1 MSEAGK
7 RRSMAIVLDD
17 EDKSVGRR
25 RQSSHSRISNDD
37 MFVLA
42 SSADELSNAEKHQD
56 PDDDDGDVDVY
67 DTAAVP
73 SASASTSPPNYRA
86 KRRSSVLPPFKVP
99 SPFHHRDDSAA
110 AAGIGASHEQV
121 ITRNS
126 PFYIFFKIVMFN
138 GKS

>member
-56 PDDDDGDVDVY
+56 PDDGDVDVY

-99 SPFHHRDDSAA
+99 SPFHHSAA